1 MSRQSHTHFQC
12 IFCGFQTIPVIGT
25 WLSCSDLKIQV
36 ASPDHIIAKKRKR
49 NNRSNDLKH
58 FPRRFGASGKT
69 RPGRGGGR
77 VMSTVR
83 KVFLFKIRD
92 RLINQMKTMISY
104 SLSIIIQYNF
114 SCRSTYKG
122 KHASCFCE

>member
-12 IFCGFQTIPVIGT
+12 IFFRFQTIPVIGT
-25 WLSCSDLKIQV
+25 WLSCSVLKIQV
-36 ASPDHIIAKKRKR
+36 ASPDHIIAKKQKR
-49 NNRSNDLKH
+49 NNRSNDLKY
-58 FPRRFGASGKT
+58 FPRQFGASGKT
-69 RPGRGGGR
+69 RPGRDGGR
-77 VMSTVR
+77 VMLTVR

-92 RLINQMKTMISY
+92 RLTNQMKTMIFY

-122 KHASCFCE
+122 KYASCFHE